1 MTLENKI
8 DNFLSCITGILS
20 VFLGDFWFL
29 FVFLLS
35 LNVID
40 YITGI
45 MKARYLK
52 KESSKESTKGLVK
65 KFLIWCL
72 VFMGFGLGLAFEEI
86 GNIIDI
92 DLSIM
97 IIIGWFVLAH
107 CIINEFRSI
116 LENMVELDKGY
127 LVPNWL
133 IKGLEV
139 TNKIMDKKISNSL
152 DNSDENILE
161 NKKERSDKK

>member
-1 MTLENKI
+1 MNIFETKI
-8 DNFLSCITGILS
+8 NYIISTITGILS
-20 VFLGDFWFL
+20 AIFGEFWFL
-29 FVFLLS
+29 FIFLLG
-35 LNVID
+35 LNIID

-52 KESSKESTKGLVK
+52 IESSKRAMKGFIK

-72 VFMGFGLGLAFEEI
+72 IAMGFGLGIAFEQI
-86 GNIIDI
+86 GKVIDI
-92 DLSIM
+92 NLHIM
-97 IIIGWFVLAH
+97 VAIGWFILAH

-127 LVPNWL
+127 LVPKWL

-139 TNKIMDKKISNSL
+139 TYKMIDKNANSTV
-152 DNSDENILE
+152 DSFNEI
-161 NKKERSDKK
+161 KKEEK

>member
-1 MTLENKI
+1 MNIFETKI
-8 DNFLSCITGILS
+8 NYIISTITAILS
-20 VFLGDFWFL
+20 AILGDFWFL
-29 FVFLLS
+29 FVFLLG
-35 LNVID
+35 LNIID

-52 KESSKESTKGLVK
+52 KESSRRAMKGFVK

-72 VFMGFGLGLAFEEI
+72 VAMGFGLGIAFEQI
-86 GNIIDI
+86 GKVIGIN
-92 DLSIM
+92 LHIM
-97 IIIGWFVLAH
+97 ISIGWFILAH

-127 LVPNWL
+127 LVPKWL

-139 TNKIMDKKISNSL
+139 TNKLIDKNVDNVVNSL
-152 DNSDENILE
+152 DDD
-161 NKKERSDKK
+161 KKE